1 MSPLITKYFVILRTK
16 YNFPSRKG
24 KLKKRELF
32 SICKYIHTYKICARP
47 QVGCTTTYPRIRCN
61 SRTHRIGF
69 FQFSPLSRH
78 SLAIIRRIKISCYK
92 KKRKKKQKTN
102 GIYPS
107 WLLDFFNF
115 RNCRS
120 SVIEAFEEN
129 AFSDAETKNM
139 KSTER
144 NRGRKFR

>member
-92 KKRKKKQKTN
+92 KKRKKNKKPTEYTLRGYWTSSIFATVVPASSKRLRKTL
-102 GIYPS
+102 S
-107 WLLDFFNF
+107 AML
-115 RNCRS
+115 
-120 SVIEAFEEN
+120 
-129 AFSDAETKNM
+129 K
-139 KSTER
+139 
-144 NRGRKFR
+144 RKI